1 MFAHRAK
8 HMLPLYK
15 SRQQWIF
22 VLKLM
27 WEECCCSPATESSNL
42 PAQNRLLQLIMIPI
56 YLRQPKAISA
66 IVWSIHCGKFLL
78 LADWGTNNSSTANYA
93 TKNNRK
99 RICKIGR
106 LSLRKLLLRVADFA
120 DYYVSKNGQ
129 PYLAQPNIPEKI
141 RGDMSRFTIDC
152 VETFVVFAKNRS
164 DSMKNAG
171 VHKAFK

>member
-1 MFAHRAK
+1 M
-8 HMLPLYK
+8 
-15 SRQQWIF
+15 
-22 VLKLM
+22 
-27 WEECCCSPATESSNL
+27 
-42 PAQNRLLQLIMIPI
+42 
-56 YLRQPKAISA
+56 
-66 IVWSIHCGKFLL
+66 
-78 LADWGTNNSSTANYA
+78 
-93 TKNNRK
+93 
-99 RICKIGR
+99 
-106 LSLRKLLLRVADFA
+106 RKLLLRVADFA